1 MHSHNLQRRQ
11 RLLKAVSATC
21 RPAPRRGGPRKDADL
36 ETGADR
42 RKPAG
47 REGICKADRKQGQER
62 RSGFL
67 PHHLRKPTLGQMGA
81 PPAVTG
87 GFSRCRLTA
96 TSSRLRLSLSA
107 SSSRTRRK
115 STEDGP
121 SRSRSF
127 APENFAAGAQIGG
140 MRKETESPSRAACS
154 RSPRVEGLLSLCS
167 APEAPRGDSP
177 MRPEPSFS
185 SKKAASGGR
194 GSIQS
199 P

>member
-21 RPAPRRGGPRKDADL
+21 RPEPWRCGPRKDADL

-107 SSSRTRRK
+107 SSCRARRK
-115 STEDGP
+115 STEGP
-121 SRSRSF
+121 SF
-127 APENFAAGAQIGG
+127 AHTPPCAAAVAI
-140 MRKETESPSRAACS
+140 PILRAGKFCRRGPNRRHAK
-154 RSPRVEGLLSLCS
+154 RNGKPIPGGLLALPPC
-167 APEAPRGDSP
+167 
-177 MRPEPSFS
+177 
-185 SKKAASGGR
+185 
-194 GSIQS
+194 
-199 P
+199 

>member
-1 MHSHNLQRRQ
+1 LHSHNLQRRQ

-21 RPAPRRGGPRKDADL
+21 RPEPWRCGPRKDADL

-127 APENFAAGAQIGG
+127 APENFAAGP
-140 MRKETESPSRAACS
+140 KSAACEKK
-154 RSPRVEGLLSLCS
+154 RKAHPGRPAR
-167 APEAPRGDSP
+167 APPVLKASFPYV
-177 MRPEPSFS
+177 RPP
-185 SKKAASGGR
+185 KRPGA
-194 GSIQS
+194 I
-199 P
+199 PP